1 MVFFLNA
8 FFQIPSSSFREKQK
22 EGENEERNVDGLQK
36 KAKANVNIDC
46 FSLIEGQGKVREFY
60 FELLSS

>member
-1 MVFFLNA
+1 MVFVVNA

-22 EGENEERNVDGLQK
+22 EVENEERNVGGLQK

-46 FSLIEGQGKVREFY
+46 FSLIEGQ
-60 FELLSS
+60 